1 LALEEALTTARSRIP
16 RYLTGLVR
24 GRR

>member
-1 LALEEALTTARSRIP
+1 LALEEALATARSRIP